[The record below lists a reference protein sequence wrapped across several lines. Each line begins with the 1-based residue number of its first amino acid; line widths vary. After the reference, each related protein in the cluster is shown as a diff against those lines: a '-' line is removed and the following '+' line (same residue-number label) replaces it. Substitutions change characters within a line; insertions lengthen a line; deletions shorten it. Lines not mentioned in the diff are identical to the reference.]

1 MFPAGYPA
9 AQSTSHSYSQST
21 QGYGASGYE
30 STPAAAAAAAP
41 AASQSYGSQPGYT
54 AQSAYPGYGQ
64 QAAPT
69 APQRCVYL
77 LSLKE
82 KLLKKFSLFFY
93 LIICLALSLSV
104 TMLTASQAATTKIAT
119 PSQQHM
125 GSNSQATR
133 HSRRAMGSS
142 RDTSRKASSSNR
154 LLLLILLSLLVP
166 TVSLQLTSTASKVDP
181 PATTNPTITV
191 SVPVVLP
198 VCVDIFS
205 CTYNLTVCV
214 CYAPIL

>member
-30 STPAAAAAAAP
+30 STPAAAAAP

-69 APQRCVYL
+69 APQRYVYL
-77 LSLKE
+77 LSLMQNRRITQDI
-82 KLLKKFSLFFY
+82 FSLD
-93 LIICLALSLSV
+93 LIICLALFLSV
-104 TMLTASQAATTKIAT
+104 TMPTANQAATTKIAT

-133 HSRRAMGSS
+133 HSRQAMGSN
-142 RDTSRKASSSNR
+142 RDTSSKASSSNR
-154 LLLLILLSLLVP
+154 LLLLILLRLLVP
-166 TVSLQLTSTASKVDP
+166 MVSLQLTSTASKVDP
-181 PATTNPTITV
+181 PATTNPIITV
-191 SVPVVLP
+191 SVPFHSRVMLSFQSI
-198 VCVDIFS
+198 DIFS
-205 CTYNLTVCV
+205 
-214 CYAPIL
+214 